1 MKTATQLR
9 EEIMAKSLIDPDF
22 RQRLLD
28 DPVTALRDDI
38 GVNLPDSFKLQVHED
53 NGVDAAHIVLPPAA
67 ELAEEQMAQVAGGVS
82 GTGPGGGNCD
92 GKSYYMYDC

>member
-38 GVNLPDSFKLQVHED
+38 GVNLPDGFKLQVHED

-67 ELAEEQMAQVAGGVS
+67 ELAEEQMAQVGGGVGS
-82 GTGPGGGNCD
+82 TGAPSENCD
-92 GKSYYMYDC
+92 GYSYYMYDC